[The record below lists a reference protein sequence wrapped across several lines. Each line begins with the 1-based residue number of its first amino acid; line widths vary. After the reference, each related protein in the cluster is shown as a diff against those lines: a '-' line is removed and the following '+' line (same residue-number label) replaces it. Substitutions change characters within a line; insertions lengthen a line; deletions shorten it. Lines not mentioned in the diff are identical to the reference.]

1 MSQFPASPI
10 FSLQIDPLPAD
21 SSILANNPILMMFD
35 VVSLLAKNVHIAC
48 MHVYLREHSL
58 PYQSQVMDKMYKI
71 IH

>member
-35 VVSLLAKNVHIAC
+35 VVSLLAKNVHMHAC
-48 MHVYLREHSL
+48 TCTLGSTRYLIRA
-58 PYQSQVMDKMYKI
+58 K
-71 IH
+71 